1 MPIRE
6 LGEAN
11 WNAVGVI
18 VGALVLVVL
27 AGVGALVAYL
37 NGRLNGQDDRIESI
51 STVTTDTRVSVAR
64 IEGYLARSNG
74 GGKTATQLPDL
85 PDPVVVKPD
94 GDRVKVEKRGPP

>member
-6 LGEAN
+6 FMAMAHGIDWTAIGVVLG
-11 WNAVGVI
+11 AVGFLVA
-18 VGALVLVVL
+18 GA
-27 AGVGALVAYL
+27 AAYL

-85 PDPVVVKPD
+85 PDPVIVKPD
-94 GDRVKVEKRGPP
+94 GDRVKVEKRGLP